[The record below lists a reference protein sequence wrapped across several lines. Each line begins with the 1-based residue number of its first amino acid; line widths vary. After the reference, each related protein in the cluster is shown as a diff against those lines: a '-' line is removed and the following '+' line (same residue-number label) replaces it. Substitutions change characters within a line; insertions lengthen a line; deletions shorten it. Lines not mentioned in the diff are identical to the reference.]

1 MEDMGLELERGLDN
15 YVFKKIE
22 INHYSSSF
30 YVFGI
35 VPLLLIFK
43 EHL

>member
-1 MEDMGLELERGLDN
+1 MGLNLERGLDN

-22 INHYSSSF
+22 INYQSSSF

-35 VPLLLIFK
+35 IHLFLRFK